1 MGILK
6 LNSIAIGGNDSLA
19 DFLLYTGLVAVAHQ
33 KHGVDVACGS

>member
-1 MGILK
+1 MPHISGLRR
-6 LNSIAIGGNDSLA
+6 IGGNDSLA